1 MKKTLRHLRLL
12 AFIASFALFVYV
24 LQRSSPEAVL
34 HNIRLL
40 GWGFAFLILLSGA
53 RHLLRAVAW
62 SYCNQTQGHRPG
74 ALDLFG
80 PRLVGEA
87 LDDLTPAGPLLGET
101 AKVAVVSRLIPGQ
114 AGASSVV
121 IENLVY
127 ILAAVLF
134 MLSGLVL
141 ALLKLVTPDG
151 FRWISGEMGIC
162 FLASIAVACWIVRRR
177 ILLLGR
183 TLDYLKRV
191 GLGWASL
198 ERHQQYLRAV
208 EQAIYD
214 FFLTRRRIFLAVLGI
229 EIATNFTGVCE
240 AYLIL
245 KVTAAHTS
253 LFAAYLAEST
263 NRAVQFAFC
272 FIPFGL
278 GVQEGVAAAT
288 LGGLGYAATEGVSLA
303 IIRKIRT
310 VFWTALGLLLA
321 AKYSIARPAEEGDH
335 EATNCQRRRFWTH
348 PASEQSHSRC
358 ASRGHRHQHDPH
370 GKRRSIRRCRF
381 HGPPRVHP
389 GYWGA
394 FESHRRCAGLRG
406 AQDSHS
412 DQSQGK
418 AVFDSSLAAHGH
430 HDPAS
435 QIGRGGN

>member
-141 ALLKLVTPDG
+141 ALLKLVTPNG
-151 FRWISGEMGIC
+151 FRWISGETGDLLPCLDRRCLLDCPPADLAAGKNPRLPEASGTGVGISRAPPA
-162 FLASIAVACWIVRRR
+162 LPARRR
-177 ILLLGR
+177 AGHLRLLPDSPTHLSRRLG
-183 TLDYLKRV
+183 
-191 GLGWASL
+191 
-198 ERHQQYLRAV
+198 
-208 EQAIYD
+208 
-214 FFLTRRRIFLAVLGI
+214 
-229 EIATNFTGVCE
+229 N
-240 AYLIL
+240 
-245 KVTAAHTS
+245 
-253 LFAAYLAEST
+253 
-263 NRAVQFAFC
+263 
-272 FIPFGL
+272 
-278 GVQEGVAAAT
+278 
-288 LGGLGYAATEGVSLA
+288 
-303 IIRKIRT
+303 
-310 VFWTALGLLLA
+310 
-321 AKYSIARPAEEGDH
+321 
-335 EATNCQRRRFWTH
+335 
-348 PASEQSHSRC
+348 
-358 ASRGHRHQHDPH
+358 
-370 GKRRSIRRCRF
+370 
-381 HGPPRVHP
+381 
-389 GYWGA
+389 
-394 FESHRRCAGLRG
+394 
-406 AQDSHS
+406 
-412 DQSQGK
+412 
-418 AVFDSSLAAHGH
+418 
-430 HDPAS
+430 
-435 QIGRGGN
+435 